1 MEKEPKV
8 SIILVNYNGYQDT
21 IECLKSL
28 KELEYH
34 NYEVIIVENGSKD
47 YEKVKNDRFL
57 NDNAIVILE
66 KENGG
71 FSAGNNIGIKYA
83 LENDHVLL
91 TRTFS
96 MAQIMCF
103 Y

>member
-28 KELEYH
+28 KESEYD

-47 YEKVKNDRFL
+47 YEKIKND
-57 NDNAIVILE
+57 
-66 KENGG
+66 
-71 FSAGNNIGIKYA
+71 
-83 LENDHVLL
+83 
-91 TRTFS
+91 
-96 MAQIMCF
+96 
-103 Y
+103 